1 MLGGCRAPCENLRC
15 KSTLGETSHAALG
28 SWIHVSGV
36 LAQHCAEW
44 ATSLPWLE
52 IRLSEMQLPETESRQ
67 SHIRQSHIIFMTSC
81 SRCVDYHAAKL
92 YSALDGKRDGHHLWG
107 NMAICKSDVLC
118 TWAGTSQQ
126 YYNIWVYLSCTRV
139 KREGNRFGMEGFTQR
154 QLVHAKSVHIPGRVS
169 GISIVKDTQ
178 AKKLSNSSKWG
189 V

>member
-1 MLGGCRAPCENLRC
+1 MPHLGVEF
-15 KSTLGETSHAALG
+15 TSVVCWPNTVPNELHLCLDLKY
-28 SWIHVSGV
+28 VSV
-36 LAQHCAEW
+36 KCSYQKQSLDNH
-44 ATSLPWLE
+44 TSDNH
-52 IRLSEMQLPETESRQ
+52 T
-67 SHIRQSHIIFMTSC
+67 SHIIFMTSC
-81 SRCVDYHAAKL
+81 SRCVDHHAAKL

-126 YYNIWVYLSCTRV
+126 YYNIWVYLSCTKV